1 MTDKLCII
9 TGASKGLGRSLS
21 QRYQHE
27 GWQVYN
33 LSRSEAG
40 DASVHVPCDFSD
52 LRATEAILSACFEKL
67 AAASWTQIHL
77 IHNAAQVGAIG
88 PLGSVSEST
97 PQDWQQTLDINFGA
111 VVQVTGLFL
120 RFFQGQ
126 PAQKLMV
133 SVSSGAAHKAYAG
146 WSLYCATKAAVE
158 RFTLC
163 VAEEQ
168 RTQEHPVDAVI
179 INPGVMDTEMQA
191 HIRQADP
198 EHFPQWERFIRLKEA
213 QALPSPDNVS
223 AKCIVYL
230 LGDPVSG
237 ETFQVTF

>member
-1 MTDKLCII
+1 MTKLCII
-9 TGASKGLGRSLS
+9 TGASKGLGASLS
-21 QRYQHE
+21 QRYQTE

-33 LSRSEAG
+33 LSRSEAP
-40 DASVHVPCDFSD
+40 DHSVHVSCDFTD
-52 LRATEAILSACFEKL
+52 LEATETTLVDCFTAL
-67 AAASWTQIHL
+67 AAEPWTQIHL

-88 PLGSVSEST
+88 PLASGPEST
-97 PQDWQQTLDINFGA
+97 PQAWQQTLNINFGA

-120 RFFQGQ
+120 RFFQEHK
-126 PAQKLMV
+126 AQKLMA

-146 WSLYCATKAAVE
+146 WSLYCATKAAME

-168 RTQEHPVDAVI
+168 RSQEQPVHAVI
-179 INPGVMDTEMQA
+179 INPGVMDTDMQA

-198 EHFPQWERFIRLKEA
+198 AHFPQWERFVRLKEER
-213 QALPSPDNVS
+213 ALPSADNVS

-230 LGDPVSG
+230 LGNPVSG
-237 ETFQVTF
+237 ETFQVIF